1 MKLISCYIENFG
13 GLQNFSL
20 DFDSGITVVNEPNG
34 FGKTTLATFI
44 RTMFYGFDSKD
55 RALRKKYAPWQSGTY
70 GGNLV
75 FEYED
80 EKYRV
85 ERTFGA
91 TQKGDRFAL
100 YKLDPMRKCEDFSE
114 NLGQELF
121 ELDAASFERSTYMP
135 QSRDDKSFSTANI
148 QAKLGNLVE
157 DTNDVNNFDK
167 AVELLR
173 KARSGLKH
181 YRGDNGSVT
190 DAQRRISELEL
201 KARDLRGQKTLLQQ
215 SVADAENLE
224 KEISE
229 LDIRI
234 KKLREEISL
243 AFSVA
248 VRKELE
254 KQHLRLVEE
263 KKEIERQLEKYQN
276 NSQNSPGQ
284 EDFRICREK
293 LEKLTADK
301 AQLANIEKE
310 LQSGAKFDS
319 VPTEKEIE
327 ENREKLSK
335 IDDLRHKNYN
345 LRAPETQPKKANK
358 PALSFV
364 IVGIILMVAAIVL
377 FVLNKYAI
385 GAAFVAL
392 GVVSLIGA
400 VYFGIKDMVSSRLVS
415 VDNIT
420 LKDTD
425 SETQKLEIEIR
436 EFVSKYN
443 AEQENLFD
451 AVNELRLRLETA
463 QRNEKNLSVK
473 QKLEEEISSAE
484 NSVKAFLSEYIEVYD
499 GEKLTEKLAQL
510 EVKIHQDK
518 AMQDS
523 LMKRKEENNIQL
535 SKFIE
540 QNGKA
545 LKTPVSEQT
554 VDIDELK
561 QKETALVTTLNERN
575 FILSNLKSRIRTMQS
590 ETDTLPEIEDEIE
603 RLDIERKEG
612 IRKVELLD
620 KTIDFLSN
628 ARDSLSMNYL
638 GDIKK
643 HFVYYVEQLSD
654 ETGDTVFVDQNLDV
668 ALERGGVARNLE
680 SFSAGYY
687 DIITLCM
694 RFALVDALF
703 PETRPFIILDDP
715 FVNLDDNN
723 TEKAISLLKKLG
735 NDRQIVYLVCNSSRS
750 V

>member
-1 MKLISCYIENFG
+1 MKLIGCYIENFG

-44 RTMFYGFDSKD
+44 RAMFYGFDSKD
-55 RALRKKYAPWQSGTY
+55 RALRKKYTPWQSGTY

-75 FEYED
+75 FEYKG

-91 TQKGDRFAL
+91 TQKTDRFAL

-114 NLGQELF
+114 NLGQEIF

-135 QSRDDKSFSTANI
+135 QNREDKSFSTANI

-181 YRGDNGSVT
+181 YRGDNGSVA

-201 KARDLRGQKTLLQQ
+201 KARELKGQKIILQQ
-215 SVADAENLE
+215 SVAEAEKLE

-229 LDIRI
+229 LDLRI

-254 KQHLRLVEE
+254 KQYLKLIDE
-263 KKEIERQLEKYQN
+263 KKEIENQLLEYQD
-276 NSQNSPGQ
+276 NSRKSPA
-284 EDFRICREK
+284 EEEFRICREK
-293 LEKLTADK
+293 LEKLTTDK
-301 AQLANIEKE
+301 AQLANVEKE
-310 LQSGAKFDS
+310 LQNSEKFDS
-319 VPTEKEIE
+319 LPTEQEIE

-335 IDDLRHKNYN
+335 IDDLRRINYN
-345 LRAPETQPKKANK
+345 LRAPTPQPKKTNK
-358 PALSFV
+358 TAISFV
-364 IVGIILMVAAIVL
+364 IVGIILIVAAIVL
-377 FVLNKYAI
+377 FVLSKYAV
-385 GAAFVAL
+385 GAAVVAL
-392 GVVSLIGA
+392 GAVSLIGA

-415 VDNIT
+415 ADNIA
-420 LKDTD
+420 LADAE
-425 SETQKLEIEIR
+425 SRIQKLETEVR
-436 EFVSKYN
+436 EFASKYN

-451 AVNELRLRLETA
+451 AVNELKSRLETA
-463 QRNEKNLSVK
+463 QRNEKNLSLK
-473 QKLEEEISSAE
+473 QKLETEISTVE
-484 NSVKAFLSEYIEVYD
+484 NSVIAFLSEYIEVSKNEKFA
-499 GEKLTEKLAQL
+499 EKLTQL
-510 EVKIHQDK
+510 QVEMHQDK
-518 AMQDS
+518 IMQDN
-523 LMKRKEENNIQL
+523 LLKRKEQNGTQL
-535 SKFIE
+535 AEFLE
-540 QNGKA
+540 QNGEA

-554 VDIDELK
+554 VDTDELK
-561 QKETALVTTLNERN
+561 QKETALLATLNEKN
-575 FILSNLKSRIRTMQS
+575 FVLSNLKSRIRTMQS

-603 RLDIERKEG
+603 RLDKERKEG
-612 IRKVELLD
+612 TRKVELLD
-620 KTIDFLSN
+620 KTMDFLSN

-643 HFVYYVEQLSD
+643 HFVHYVKQLS
-654 ETGDTVFVDQNLDV
+654 EENGDTVFVDQNLEV
-668 ALERGGVARNLE
+668 TLERGGVARNLDN
-680 SFSAGYY
+680 FSAGYY
-687 DIITLCM
+687 DIIMLCM

-703 PETRPFIILDDP
+703 PETKPFIILDDP

-723 TEKAISLLKKLG
+723 TEKAINLLKKLG
-735 NDRQIVYLVCNSSRS
+735 EDRQIVYLVCNSSRS

>member
-1 MKLISCYIENFG
+1 MKLIGCYIENFG

-44 RTMFYGFDSKD
+44 RAMFYGFDSKD
-55 RALRKKYAPWQSGTY
+55 RALRKKYTPWQSGTY

-75 FEYED
+75 FEYKG

-91 TQKGDRFAL
+91 TQKTDRFAL
-100 YKLDPMRKCEDFSE
+100 YKLDTMKKCEDFSE
-114 NLGQELF
+114 NLGQEIF

-135 QSRDDKSFSTANI
+135 QIREDNSFSTANI

-181 YRGDNGSVT
+181 YRGDNGSVP
-190 DAQRRISELEL
+190 DAQRKMSELEL
-201 KARDLRGQKTLLQQ
+201 KARDLKGQKTLLQQ

-224 KEISE
+224 KEIYE
-229 LDIRI
+229 LDLRI

-254 KQHLRLVEE
+254 KQYLKLLEE
-263 KKEIERQLEKYQN
+263 KKEIEKQLEEYQN
-276 NSQNSPGQ
+276 SSKKSPSE
-284 EDFRICREK
+284 EDFRLCREK

-301 AQLANIEKE
+301 TQLANVENE
-310 LQSGAKFDS
+310 LQNSETSKN
-319 VPTEKEIE
+319 VPTEQEVE

-335 IDDLRHKNYN
+335 IDTLR
-345 LRAPETQPKKANK
+345 RETSRSIADTQPKKTNK
-358 PALSFV
+358 TAIPFV
-364 IVGIILMVAAIVL
+364 IVGIILIVSAIVL
-377 FVLNKYAI
+377 FVLNKYAV
-385 GAAFVAL
+385 GAAVVAL
-392 GVVSLIGA
+392 GAVSLIGA

-415 VDNIT
+415 ADNIA
-420 LKDTD
+420 LKDT
-425 SETQKLEIEIR
+425 ENRIQKLETETR
-436 EFVSKYN
+436 AFATKYN

-451 AVNELRLRLETA
+451 AVNELKIRLETA
-463 QRNEKNLSVK
+463 QRNEKNLSIK

-484 NSVKAFLSEYIEVYD
+484 NSIVAFLCDYVEISKGENLA
-499 GEKLTEKLAQL
+499 EKLTQL
-510 EVKIHQDK
+510 QVKTHQDK
-518 AMQDS
+518 MMQDN
-523 LMKRKEENNIQL
+523 LLKRKKQNDVQL
-535 SKFIE
+535 AEFIE
-540 QNGKA
+540 QNSEA
-545 LKTPVSEQT
+545 FKTPVSEQT
-554 VDIDELK
+554 VDTDGLK
-561 QKETALVTTLNERN
+561 QKETSLVAALNEKN
-575 FILSNLKSRIRTMQS
+575 FVLSNLKSRIRTMQS

-603 RLDIERKEG
+603 RLDRERKDG
-612 IRKVELLD
+612 IHKIDLLD
-620 KTIDFLSN
+620 KTIDFLSS

-643 HFVYYVEQLSD
+643 HFVHYVKQLSE
-654 ETGDTVFVDQNLDV
+654 ETSDTVFVDQNLEV
-668 ALERGGVARNLE
+668 TLERGGVARSLE
-680 SFSAGYY
+680 SFSAGYS
-687 DIITLCM
+687 DIIMLCM

-703 PETRPFIILDDP
+703 PETKPFIILDDP

-723 TEKAISLLKKLG
+723 TEKAINLLKKLG
-735 NDRQIVYLVCNSSRS
+735 EDRQIVYLVCNSSRS